1 MKWLGQHII
10 DIVARFRSLIYLE
23 GVENLGSASNK
34 LLALDSDN
42 KVVFRTKAETADDLS
57 VIKSLKFI
65 LNNPNEQPAVNSGD
79 ATFSLTGSNGISTQ
93 LAGGATSINIIAV
106 PGQIDHDSLFGYD
119 ANQHIDWTAA
129 SAGTIHASNYS
140 VGFTAGDGLTLTGSD
155 LDLDASLTTVSSIL
169 NASLKIGRD
178 ADNLIDF
185 ATTDDQLIFRVA
197 GADELRLTGNELRPN
212 SNNGLSLGSQYRMWS
227 DLFLADG
234 SVINFNDGDVT
245 LTHAANSLTMAGGAM
260 TFSDG
265 IADSGT
271 ISAGTW
277 QGNVIASAYLSSD
290 TPGETEVLVIN
301 DGDAVW
307 GHGEKIHIQVRNDEG
322 STIPAGAP
330 LYSKGEI
337 GVSNRIYVGVCDAND
352 SAKMPCIG
360 IAHSEMNTT
369 DTKDNFAVVS
379 GVYNTNISGFTSLAV
394 GDNLYTQDNG
404 SLSQTKPTGEA
415 SLIQNVAIVLRT
427 NGSICQ
433 GMLVSA
439 IGRTN
444 DVPNLNSG
452 YIFYGNGS
460 NQAVSTQLSTL
471 LPPDLTVDG
480 AGTIHVNN
488 VPTLNQNTTG
498 NAATATALTVGNK
511 TIDGKLT
518 IGANQA
524 GHDFELHG
532 ATTNFSKCMWDASHN
547 QLHFSDQAKIV
558 FGTGGGPGGSD
569 SSIQANGSN
578 LVISNTAGDI
588 LIGDSVEITGNLDVT
603 GVVRPGIT
611 SIKILH
617 SDFIAD
623 DVGRP
628 AQIDDAT
635 SNKRFLKSHNTA
647 KLYASVDIPLGFKAT
662 AVDIFGSGTSSMSVH
677 VMDITSESF
686 STIGNGS
693 IGTTFNFSGTP
704 VNGSQ
709 TAYLLI
715 ELAQTS
721 TERVF
726 GGAVTIT
733 KI

>member
-23 GVENLGSASNK
+23 GVENLGSTPSK
-34 LLALDSDN
+34 LLALGSDN
-42 KVVFRTKAETADDLS
+42 KVVFRTKAETADDLA
-57 VIKSLKFI
+57 VIKSLKFV
-65 LNNPNEQPAVNSGD
+65 LNNPSEMPAVTSGD
-79 ATFSLTGSNGISTQ
+79 AIFSLTGSNGVSTQ
-93 LAGGATSINIIAV
+93 TAGGTSSINIIAV
-106 PGQIDHDSLFGYD
+106 PGQIDHDSLFGYN
-119 ANQHIDWTAA
+119 ASQHIDWTAA
-129 SAGTIHASNYS
+129 NAGTIHASNYS
-140 VGFTAGDGLTLTGSD
+140 GGFTAGDGLTLTGSD
-155 LDLDASLTTVSSIL
+155 LDLNASLTTVSSIL

-185 ATTDDQLIFRVA
+185 ATTDDQLVFRVA
-197 GADELRLTGNELRPN
+197 GTDELRLTGNELRPN

-245 LTHAANSLTMAGGAM
+245 LTHAANALTMAGGAM
-260 TFSDG
+260 TFSGG
-265 IADSGT
+265 ITDSGT

-277 QGNVIASAYLSSD
+277 QGGVIASAYLDSD
-290 TPGETEVLVIN
+290 TAHLSGTQTFS
-301 DGDAVW
+301 GT
-307 GHGEKIHIQVRNDEG
+307 K
-322 STIPAGAP
+322 TF
-330 LYSKGEI
+330 
-337 GVSNRIYVGVCDAND
+337 SN
-352 SAKMPCIG
+352 
-360 IAHSEMNTT
+360 T
-369 DTKDNFAVVS
+369 
-379 GVYNTNISGFTSLAV
+379 ISG
-394 GDNLYTQDNG
+394 
-404 SLSQTKPTGEA
+404 
-415 SLIQNVAIVLRT
+415 
-427 NGSICQ
+427 SI
-433 GMLVSA
+433 S
-439 IGRTN
+439 
-444 DVPNLNSG
+444 
-452 YIFYGNGS
+452 
-460 NQAVSTQLSTL
+460 
-471 LPPDLTVDG
+471 
-480 AGTIHVNN
+480 
-488 VPTLNQNTTG
+488 G
-498 NAATATALTVGNK
+498 NAATATALTAGNK
-511 TIDGKLT
+511 TIDGNLT
-518 IGANQA
+518 VGANQA
-524 GHDFELHG
+524 GHDLNLYG

-547 QLHFSDQAKIV
+547 QLHFTDQAKIV

-603 GVVRPGIT
+603 GTVRPGI
-611 SIKILH
+611 SAIKILH

-635 SNKRFLKSHNTA
+635 SNKRFLKSHSTA

-704 VNGSQ
+704 VNGSS

-726 GGAVTIT
+726 GGAVTIA